1 MKDKIKHLYWRAGFG
16 LSPEEW
22 QQRQNWSV
30 AKAVDALF
38 AEVKKTKPIPVPGR
52 ELDLTA
58 LRQMDKKE
66 AAELLKK
73 ERQVVGQQNIAWV
86 QRMANPNESALLER
100 MSFFWHG
107 HFACQSKSGILAVT
121 QLNTIREHALG
132 NFRDLVLAIAKD
144 PLMIRFLNNQQNR
157 KDSPNENFA
166 RELMELFTIGRGY
179 YTEQDIKEAAR
190 AFTGWSST
198 VTGEFIF
205 RERQHDFGQKTFF
218 GKKGNF
224 NGDDIIDILLEKRET
239 AEFITHKIYRHFV
252 NEEVNEQIVK
262 NLANQFYKSNY
273 DIGKLMRSIF
283 ESEWFYAPENQG
295 TKIKSPVELVAGIM
309 RTLNVQFSNDQA
321 ILFTQK
327 ALGQMLFNPPNV
339 AGWPGGKSWID
350 NATLMFRLNL
360 VPGII
365 NSTELNFKTKELAE
379 EDDVKGGRRLTASVD
394 LQPLKN
400 LTTGTS
406 GLAALE
412 VLTNYLLQTPVAV
425 GNEKLAKAIESSR
438 QEDLLKAAA
447 MLVMTLPEY
456 QMC

>member
-1 MKDKIKHLYWRAGFG
+1 MSNKIKHLYWRAGFG

-30 AKAVDALF
+30 SKAVDALF
-38 AEVKKTKPIPVPGR
+38 AEAKKSKPLPVPGR
-52 ELDLTA
+52 DLDLAA

-73 ERQVVGQQNIAWV
+73 ERQMVAQQNIAWV

-107 HFACQSKSGILAVT
+107 HFACQSKSGMLAVT

-144 PLMIRFLNNQQNR
+144 SAMIRFLNNQQNR

-166 RELMELFTIGRGY
+166 RELMELFTIGRGH

-198 VTGEFIF
+198 IAGAFIF
-205 RERQHDFGQKTFF
+205 RERQHDSGRKTFM
-218 GKKGNF
+218 GKSGNF
-224 NGDDIIDILLEKRET
+224 NGEDIIDIILEKRET
-239 AEFITHKIYRHFV
+239 ALFITRKIYRHFV
-252 NEEVNEQIVK
+252 NEKVNENIIHDVAK
-262 NLANQFYKSNY
+262 QFYDDNY
-273 DIGKLMRSIF
+273 SIGKLMRNIF
-283 ESEWFYAPENQG
+283 TSDWFYATENLG
-295 TKIKSPVELVAGIM
+295 TKIKSPVELLAGLM
-309 RTLNVQFSNDQA
+309 RALNVQFSNDQA
-321 ILFTQK
+321 ILFVER

-350 NATLMFRLNL
+350 NSTLMFRLNL

-365 NSTELNFKTKELAE
+365 NATELTFKVKEEAE
-379 EDDVKGGRRLTASVD
+379 EMNIQGGRRLSASVD
-394 LQPLKN
+394 MEPLKKLMN
-400 LTTGTS
+400 GTNGLT
-406 GLAALE
+406 ALD
-412 VLTNYLLQTPVAV
+412 VLTDYLLQTPVAT
-425 GNEKLAKAIESSR
+425 GQEKLGKAIESSR
-438 QEDLLKAAA
+438 QEDPLKAAV
-447 MLVMTLPEY
+447 MMVMTLPEY

>member
-1 MKDKIKHLYWRAGFG
+1 MSNKIKHLYWRAGFG
-16 LSPEEW
+16 LSPKEW
-22 QQRQNWSV
+22 QERQNWSI
-30 AKAVDALF
+30 KQAVDALF
-38 AEVKKTKPIPVPGR
+38 LEAKKIESIPVPGR
-52 ELDLTA
+52 DLDLGA

-73 ERQVVGQQNIAWV
+73 ERQVVAQQNIAWV
-86 QRMANPNESALLER
+86 QRMANPNESSLLER

-144 PLMIRFLNNQQNR
+144 PSMIRFLNNQQNR

-166 RELMELFTIGRGY
+166 RELMELFTIGRGH

-198 VTGEFIF
+198 VAGEFIF
-205 RERQHDFGQKTFF
+205 RERQHDFGQKTFM

-224 NGDDIIDILLEKRET
+224 NGDDIIDIILEKRET
-239 AEFITHKIYRHFV
+239 AGFITRKIYRHFV

-262 NLANQFYKSNY
+262 DLANQFYKSNY
-273 DIGKLMRSIF
+273 DISKLMRGIF
-283 ESEWFYAPENQG
+283 ESEWFYADENMG

-379 EDDVKGGRRLTASVD
+379 EDDVKGGRRLTASVN

-406 GLAALE
+406 GLATLE
-412 VLTNYLLQTPVAV
+412 ALTNYLLQTPVSI
-425 GNEKLAKAIESSR
+425 GKEKLGRAIESS
-438 QEDLLKAAA
+438 QQADLLKTAV

>member
-16 LSPEEW
+16 LSPSEW
-22 QQRQNWSV
+22 QERQNWPVS
-30 AKAVDALF
+30 KAVDALF
-38 AEVKKTKPIPVPGR
+38 AEAKKSKPLPVPGR
-52 ELDLTA
+52 DLDLAA

-73 ERQVVGQQNIAWV
+73 ERQVVAQQNIAWV

-132 NFRDLVLAIAKD
+132 NFRNLVLAIAKD
-144 PLMIRFLNNQQNR
+144 PSMIRFLNNQQNR

-166 RELMELFTIGRGY
+166 RELMELFTIGRGH

-218 GKKGNF
+218 GKTGNF
-224 NGDDIIDILLEKRET
+224 NGEDIVDIILEKRET
-239 AEFITHKIYRHFV
+239 AEFITRKIYRHFV

-262 NLANQFYKSNY
+262 DLANQFYKSDY
-273 DIGKLMRSIF
+273 DIAKLMRSIF
-283 ESEWFYAPENQG
+283 ESEWFYADENIG
-295 TKIKSPVELVAGIM
+295 TKIKSPVELLAGIM
-309 RTLNVQFSNDQA
+309 RTLKVQFSNDQA
-321 ILFTQK
+321 IPFIEK

-350 NATLMFRLNL
+350 NSTLLFRLNL

-365 NSTELNFKTKELAE
+365 NSTELNFKIKETAE
-379 EDDVKGGRRLTASVD
+379 EDDLKGGKRMSASVD
-394 LQPLKN
+394 LQALKS
-400 LTTGTS
+400 LTS
-406 GLAALE
+406 GQRDMASLDAL
-412 VLTNYLLQTPVAV
+412 TSYLLQTPAAV
-425 GNEKLAKAIESSR
+425 GNEKLAKAIESSQ
-438 QEDLLKAAA
+438 QEDLFKTAV
-447 MLVMTLPEY
+447 MVVMTLPEY